1 LKKSKKDNTKMK
13 VKKIIKI
20 IPILIVAIFLLFSF
34 KKYNESSAYK
44 CMIQMKNYTGE
55 GAYIVISLLN
65 PEGEYEETLYV
76 QGDDDEW
83 YFDITEWWKFQGKK
97 RADIDAITGATI
109 SGGERK
115 ISVIQIP
122 DDKIDKGYKI
132 RFESAVEDQEY
143 FKDDLEFELTS
154 ENIKKKLEG
163 KGFIR
168 YVRMMPQ

>member
-1 LKKSKKDNTKMK
+1 MKLKE
-13 VKKIIKI
+13 IIKI
-20 IPILIVAIFLLFSF
+20 IPFFILTGFLLFSF
-34 KKYNESSAYK
+34 TESATKSPYK
-44 CMIQMKNYTGE
+44 CMIQMKNYSGE

-65 PEGEYEETLYV
+65 PEGKYEETLYV

-83 YFDITEWWKFQGKK
+83 YFDITEWWAFQGKK

-122 DDKIDKGYKI
+122 DNKIDKGYKI
-132 RFESAVEDQEY
+132 RFESAVEDQDY
-143 FKDDLEFELTS
+143 HKDDVEFELTS
-154 ENIKKKLEG
+154 TNVKSKIEG

-168 YVRMMPQ
+168 YIRMMPQ